1 MAKPPKDPTD
11 PGNVIRWPLSE
22 LGIDDLTLRDF
33 EAFAELAES
42 QGKSVEGLLG
52 EAVRLMLAKHRK
64 DKGPA
69 QIIPLP
75 KPPKG
80 PTLG

>member
-1 MAKPPKDPTD
+1 MPKPPKDPTD
-11 PGNVIRWPLSE
+11 PGNVIRWPLDE
-22 LGIDDLTLRDF
+22 LGIDNLSLKDF
-33 EAFAELAES
+33 TAFAELAES
-42 QGKSVEGLLG
+42 QGLSIEALLG
-52 EAVRLMLAKHRK
+52 EAVRLMLARHRK